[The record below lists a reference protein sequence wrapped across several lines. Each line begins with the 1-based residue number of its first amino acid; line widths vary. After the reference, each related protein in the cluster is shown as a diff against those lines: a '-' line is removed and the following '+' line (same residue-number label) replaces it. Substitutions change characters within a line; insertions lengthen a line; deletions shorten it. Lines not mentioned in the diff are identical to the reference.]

1 MFYGGGCYGIE
12 SKFGFVAHGNP
23 FVPEINGIS
32 IFPIRLVEAAANLM
46 IFSVLLWLYK
56 KEIRGEKLIFL
67 YLALYC
73 PCRFFLEFF
82 RGDVYRG
89 ILFGIS
95 TSQWISI
102 IIMLTLIAL
111 SLTKTEKKEPIMW

>member
-1 MFYGGGCYGIE
+1 
-12 SKFGFVAHGNP
+12 
-23 FVPEINGIS
+23 
-32 IFPIRLVEAAANLM
+32 M

-56 KEIRGEKLIFL
+56 KEIRRGKLIFL

-73 PCRFFLEFF
+73 PCRFFLGFF

-111 SLTKTEKKEPIMW
+111 SLTKTEKRTGNVADRGFDNKKQAMPAFV